1 MMIYKDNEQIIIEIK
16 KIMLEKKMTQRQ
28 IAAAL
33 KITPQSLT
41 KLLSKK
47 NFGFSDAEKILNV
60 LGYDLVVNFT
70 QSDTGEEI

>member
-1 MMIYKDNEQIIIEIK
+1 MIIYKDNEQIIIEIK

-28 IAAAL
+28 VAAAL

-60 LGYDLVVNFT
+60 LGYDLVIDFT
-70 QSDTGEEI
+70 QSATGEEI